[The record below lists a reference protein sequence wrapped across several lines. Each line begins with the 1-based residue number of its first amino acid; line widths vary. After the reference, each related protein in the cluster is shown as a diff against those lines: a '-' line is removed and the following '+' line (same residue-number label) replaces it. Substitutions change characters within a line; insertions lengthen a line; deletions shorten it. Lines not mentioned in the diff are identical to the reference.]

1 MVDDIING
9 LRFFKEEE
17 FNKASPPCSLEQM
30 DSWFML
36 HLDNARCDSH
46 VPFVINSAY
55 RSKEYEVS
63 RGRPG
68 TSAHTLGLAVDIRC
82 RNDRER
88 YEILKALFKHN
99 FSRIGI
105 HRNYIHV
112 DDSVTHKD
120 DIVWLYEQ

>member
-1 MVDDIING
+1 MVEDLNNG
-9 LRFFKEEE
+9 LRFFKEDE
-17 FNKASPPCSLEQM
+17 FNKACPSCSLKDM
-30 DSWFML
+30 DYWFML

-55 RSKEYEVS
+55 RSKDYEIAH
-63 RGRPG
+63 GRAG

-82 RNDRER
+82 CNNKER

-112 DDSVTHKD
+112 DDSFTHTD
-120 DIVWLYEQ
+120 DVVWLYD